1 MSDRLDRIEAI
12 LEGHGLVM
20 VGLRTRQEVTQNHL
34 DRIDGAIE
42 RLTDKIDRT
51 NTLIVDLANV
61 VYTMANR
68 QDDHENRINRLEP
81 QINQSRP

>member
-1 MSDRLDRIEAI
+1 MSARLDRIEAI
-12 LEGHGLVM
+12 LEGHTLVM
-20 VGLRTRQEVTQNHL
+20 VELRTRQEVTQNHL

-61 VYTMANR
+61 VYTMV
-68 QDDHENRINRLEP
+68 
-81 QINQSRP
+81 

>member
-81 QINQSRP
+81 